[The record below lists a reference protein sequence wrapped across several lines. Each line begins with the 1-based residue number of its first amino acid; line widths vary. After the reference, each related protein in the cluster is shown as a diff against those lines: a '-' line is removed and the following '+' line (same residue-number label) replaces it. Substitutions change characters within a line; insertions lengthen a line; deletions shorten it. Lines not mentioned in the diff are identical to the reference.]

1 MCSLGHVVRIIYLVN
16 SAFPVAKLFDLKG
29 NLLSLE
35 LVMVES

>member
-1 MCSLGHVVRIIYLVN
+1 MCFLGYVVRIIYFVN
-16 SAFPVAKLFDLKG
+16 SVFFVVKLFDLKG